1 LHRTNGVNRTFYES
15 LKYEHSGLPEI
26 DAGLALDEGVTRLP
40 KIYSPSAL
48 LALLRPAGPGGA

>member
-1 LHRTNGVNRTFYES
+1 MNRTFYES